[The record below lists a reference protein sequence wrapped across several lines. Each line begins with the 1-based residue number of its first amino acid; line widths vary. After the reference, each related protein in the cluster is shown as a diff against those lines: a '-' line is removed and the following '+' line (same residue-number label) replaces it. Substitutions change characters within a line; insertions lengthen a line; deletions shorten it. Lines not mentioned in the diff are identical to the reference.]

1 MYIGEKNRKKKA
13 SVQDSKVQEHL
24 KQWKVPLQS
33 LVSTDITSDF
43 TNSHSKEWAW
53 RKTSFNGDTE
63 ASHSVHYF

>member
-1 MYIGEKNRKKKA
+1 MYIGKKTEKKKA

-43 TNSHSKEWAW
+43 TNSHSEERAW
-53 RKTSFNGDTE
+53 RKTSFNDDTE